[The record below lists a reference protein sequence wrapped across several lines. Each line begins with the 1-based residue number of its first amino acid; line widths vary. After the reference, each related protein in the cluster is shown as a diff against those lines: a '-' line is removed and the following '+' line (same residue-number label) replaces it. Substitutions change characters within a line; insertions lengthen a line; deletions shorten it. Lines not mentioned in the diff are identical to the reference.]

1 LLRTGT
7 THIFALFKINLNKQ
21 IVENPRNVAQM
32 KPGDIAIITGF
43 TDDVISVKLMEM
55 GCLPGIPV
63 RFNFTAPFGDPVCI
77 SVSGYE
83 LSLRLEEAATIS
95 ILN

>member
-1 LLRTGT
+1 MT
-7 THIFALFKINLNKQ
+7 TTPK
-21 IVENPRNVAQM
+21 NVAQM
-32 KPGDIAIITGF
+32 KPGEIGIVSGF
-43 TDDVISVKLMEM
+43 TDEELSVKLMEM
-55 GCLPGIPV
+55 GCLPGAPV
-63 RFNFTAPFGDPVCI
+63 RYNFSAPFGDPICI

>member
-1 LLRTGT
+1 MSETP
-7 THIFALFKINLNKQ
+7 K
-21 IVENPRNVAQM
+21 NVSEM
-32 KPGDIAIITGF
+32 RPGDIGIISGF
-43 TDDVISVKLMEM
+43 TDEYLSVKLMEM

-63 RFNFTAPFGDPVCI
+63 RFNFKAPFGDPICI

-95 ILN
+95 IVS